1 MTGVLQALWVFLL
14 DSTLFWLTLTV
25 LVYLAAAAAY
35 QRSGGNPLLLP
46 VLTGVVFIILMLIAT
61 DTPYSVY
68 AERTS
73 VLPFLI
79 GPATVALAVPLYAQ
93 LPRLKRLWRPI
104 LFALFAGSIT
114 AILSAIAIAK
124 LLGAS
129 VQTQLSLAPKSATM
143 PIAMEVAALSG
154 GSPSLTTVA
163 VAITGIAGAIM
174 AGWLL
179 KLLREDDPQVE
190 GFALGL
196 GAHAIGTARAFQT
209 NDTAGA
215 FAALGMGLNGIATAI
230 LVPLLLA
237 ILDLF

>member
-1 MTGVLQALWVFLL
+1 MTGALQALWVFLL
-14 DSTLFWLTLTV
+14 DSTLFWSTLTV
-25 LVYLAAAAAY
+25 LAYLAAAAAY

-68 AERTS
+68 AQRTS
-73 VLPFLI
+73 FLPFLI

-93 LPRLKRLWRPI
+93 LPRLMRLWRPI
-104 LFALFAGSIT
+104 LVALLAGSTT
-114 AILSAIAIAK
+114 AILSAIVIAR

-129 VQTQLSLAPKSATM
+129 NQTQLSLAPKSATM

-179 KLLREDDPQVE
+179 KLLRDDDPQVE

-237 ILDLF
+237 ILNLF

>member
-1 MTGVLQALWVFLL
+1 MIDALQALQAFLL
-14 DSTLFWLTLTV
+14 DSTLFWLTLT
-25 LVYLAAAAAY
+25 LLAYLAAASIH

-46 VLTGVVFIILMLIAT
+46 VLTSVIFIVLVLTAT
-61 DTPYSVY
+61 GTPYSLY
-68 AERTS
+68 AEHTS
-73 VLPFLI
+73 FLPFLI

-93 LPRLKRLWRPI
+93 LPRLKRLWGPI
-104 LFALFAGSIT
+104 LVALLVGSAT
-114 AILSAIAIAK
+114 AILSAIAIAR

-129 VQTQLSLAPKSATM
+129 MQTQLSLAPKSATM

-163 VAITGIAGAIM
+163 VAITGVAGAIM

-179 KLLREDDPQVE
+179 KFLRMDDSEVG

-230 LVPLLLA
+230 LLPLLLSLLA
-237 ILDLF
+237 LS